1 MLVQITLEQVFW
13 ALLVSMQHGFTVGVL
28 RSSSNEVIWKRL
40 VEDIDEL
47 KAAKSS
53 ISKTLLCDSHPV
65 ILLIAG

>member
-1 MLVQITLEQVFW
+1 MLVQIPLEQVFW
-13 ALLVSMQHGFTVGVL
+13 TLLVSMLHGFTVGVF

-53 ISKTLLCDSHPV
+53 ISKALLCDSHPV